1 MAERGIGGDRLRP
14 GEIDLIGVRFDG
26 SGRARGQA
34 DAPVALREAGLLAA
48 LEGRAGPASNVVVS
62 PPVPARG
69 RFGFL
74 NERAFLDMVTALCHE
89 KDHRG

>member
-1 MAERGIGGDRLRP
+1 MTAGVRAEEAGRMAEHGIGGGRPGP

-48 LEGRAGPASNVVVS
+48 LEDRAGPAPDVVVS
-62 PPVPARG
+62 PPVPVVA
-69 RFGFL
+69 
-74 NERAFLDMVTALCHE
+74 AMAS
-89 KDHRG
+89 